1 MNRFLLLALA
11 VLMSL
16 IMVSCYTTFRAPHT
30 ADGADEAYDEPVQA
44 ISAPLNPTIPQT
56 LAGNYGWLYYYDSA
70 WWMDEYE
77 NYENT
82 GRGYAP
88 EGYRQRFPNDP
99 SYDPSVSGGY
109 GGGTVVAPALGKGSA
124 DNPDSS
130 ASQSSGDRRT
140 FSTGNTTSTQAGVNS
155 TPPPQQDT
163 TPRSSTTTTAPAA
176 KPGGREQ
183 VKRK

>member
-16 IMVSCYTTFRAPHT
+16 TMVSCYTTFRAPHS

-44 ISAPLNPTIPQT
+44 IAAPLNPTIPQT

-99 SYDPSVSGGY
+99 IYDPSVSGGY
-109 GGGTVVAPALGKGSA
+109 GGTVVAPALGKGA
-124 DNPDSS
+124 AENPDSS
-130 ASQSSGDRRT
+130 ASQAPSNRRT
-140 FSTGNTTSTQAGVNS
+140 FSTGNATNTQAGVNS
-155 TPPPQQDT
+155 TPPQQQDT